1 MKAPYRNPNETW
13 MNIIM
18 TLRLPSCICI
28 HHTVS
33 SVTFSCATT
42 LSLHACGLI
51 GIHLNLWC
59 RRLGYRYMIKASR
72 KLHQSLYSLLYP
84 NDNLHVTGYMVKDAL
99 YIMVH
104 YQREH
109 SMMMTWHEWGGP
121 GEWGRQFH
129 KGGGGLYGVP
139 PPHFRAK
146 WCCVKNLNIM
156 YNWVEWHIHTNKLE
170 SVKAI

>member
-1 MKAPYRNPNETW
+1 

-51 GIHLNLWC
+51 VIHLKTMVPEI
-59 RRLGYRYMIKASR
+59 RLQVHDKTSR

-109 SMMMTWHEWGGP
+109 SVRIT
-121 GEWGRQFH
+121 
-129 KGGGGLYGVP
+129 
-139 PPHFRAK
+139 
-146 WCCVKNLNIM
+146 
-156 YNWVEWHIHTNKLE
+156 
-170 SVKAI
+170 